1 MCDSSPA
8 DEPNHSILRIPYHD
22 VLWYDNVILY
32 STLFH
37 HIPPYSTI
45 FDMRDSMDFPPF
57 GYLIVPLQEAH
68 PIFPTFFRFLDFF
81 CFTVCA
87 WVPRSGIRIC
97 CQMKMVSWFC
107 LLFHKDS
114 ADSLFHNFSLP
125 GNHRVSNQFYSILP
139 DSASHVSA
147 ANCTPCY
154 SFTFHAP
161 VLPLSSSFVVSI
173 NFSQYP
179 DFTVHILKLSHL
191 SAETWETRDL
201 EKHSETNR
209 VCALAATKQCT
220 MRPEIHGNSLSPGDL
235 APKNTSRALCPHHH
249 PQPLALQLVSV
260 AEAKR
265 CLCRGFGIYGR

>member
-22 VLWYDNVILY
+22 VLWYMIMSY
-32 STLFH
+32 C
-37 HIPPYSTI
+37 IPPYSTI

-57 GYLIVPLQEAH
+57 GYLMVPLQEAH

-147 ANCTPCY
+147 ANCTMLQ
-154 SFTFHAP
+154 FHISRA
-161 VLPLSSSFVVSI
+161 SSSTFI
-173 NFSQYP
+173 QF
-179 DFTVHILKLSHL
+179 
-191 SAETWETRDL
+191 
-201 EKHSETNR
+201 
-209 VCALAATKQCT
+209 
-220 MRPEIHGNSLSPGDL
+220 
-235 APKNTSRALCPHHH
+235 
-249 PQPLALQLVSV
+249 
-260 AEAKR
+260 
-265 CLCRGFGIYGR
+265 RGFHQLLSISRLYRPYPQTFPAKWRNMRNPRSWKT